1 MTGSLNRAHQSCF
14 KEGEEGSTMYG
25 IPLRQEGSGL
35 FPEFKE
41 DTIFVT
47 MATRE
52 QAEDKAFKDKSC
64 LKTKIPLDI
73 VRASSP
79 IPKGRR

>member
-1 MTGSLNRAHQSCF
+1 MEYPSGR
-14 KEGEEGSTMYG
+14 
-25 IPLRQEGSGL
+25 RGSGL

-41 DTIFVT
+41 DTILVT

-64 LKTKIPLDI
+64 LKNTIRHSKSFIPNTKEKEVKREYYLSF
-73 VRASSP
+73 VSP
-79 IPKGRR
+79 HF

>member
-1 MTGSLNRAHQSCF
+1 
-14 KEGEEGSTMYG
+14 MYG

-35 FPEFKE
+35 LPEFKE

-64 LKTKIPLDI
+64 LKSTIGYSKSFIPNTKGKEVKREFYLSFVTPNF
-73 VRASSP
+73 
-79 IPKGRR
+79 